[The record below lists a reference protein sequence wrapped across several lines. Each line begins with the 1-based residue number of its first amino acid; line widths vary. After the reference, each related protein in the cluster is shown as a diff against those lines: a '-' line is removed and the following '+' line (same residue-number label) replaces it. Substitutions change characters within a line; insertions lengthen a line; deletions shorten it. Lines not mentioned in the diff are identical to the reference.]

1 MNKLTSFFSTQRRK
15 NAELFFAP
23 LCLCVLFTFLIS
35 CSKKE
40 EKIPENILSKNKM
53 IQVLVDVHIAEAT
66 IQNKYLALND
76 STKNIAA
83 GYYRNLFEKNKIT
96 EQQFRESFSYYSH
109 HLDLLN
115 KIYEE
120 VINELSKSKSHI
132 PK

>member
-1 MNKLTSFFSTQRRK
+1 MNPFIKIIISQRHKGTKKILGVIFFS
-15 NAELFFAP
+15 ALLF
-23 LCLCVLFTFLIS
+23 IS

-40 EKIPENILSKNKM
+40 EKIPDNILSKNKM

-83 GYYRNLFEKNKIT
+83 GYYINAFDKNKIT
-96 EQQFRESFSYYSH
+96 EQQFRESFLYYSH

-120 VINELSKSKSHI
+120 VINELSKRKSHI
-132 PK
+132 PE